1 MNILPSLSDT
11 VVSTVTREWIPTSFD
26 GFLHELNHIVD
37 CCKTKK
43 SLALFRGH
51 RNREWL
57 LDSSFV
63 RSFKTTLFGIPLE
76 DRLSQ
81 RIVNSAEFHPAIL
94 NLFLLKFGVL
104 ARPSDELEAVA
115 QQHGVDAWFE
125 FMKRL
130 QQHPEEEDGFFFLKG
145 TNLLDWTQSPDIA
158 LYFANENRNSD
169 GAVYICDATA
179 TGKTWQVRPAGEIFD
194 KIPVGEILDKMSEFG
209 KAGLPL
215 GAPLLFC
222 PPKQITCQRTKNQQA
237 VYFAQMDL
245 RYDLE
250 YIWQLREAEL
260 SSETISIKLVLPS
273 GSEAAANEYLAKK
286 EITHAFIYPDT

>member
-11 VVSTVTREWIPTSFD
+11 VVNTVTREWIPNSFD

-37 CCKTKK
+37 YCNTKK

-115 QQHGVDAWFE
+115 QQHDVDAWFE

-130 QQHPEEEDGFFFLKG
+130 QQYPEEEDGFFFLKG
-145 TNLLDWTQSPDIA
+145 SNLIDWTQSPDVA
-158 LYFANENRNSD
+158 LYFANEYRNTD
-169 GAVYICDATA
+169 GAIYICDASS
-179 TGKTWQVRPAGEIFD
+179 TGKTLQSLPLGA
-194 KIPVGEILDKMSEFG
+194 ILEKMSEAG
-209 KAGLPL
+209 KTGPL
-215 GAPLLFC
+215 GAPLLFS
-222 PPKQITCQRTKNQQA
+222 PPKQILCHRAKNQQA

-260 SSETISIKLVLPS
+260 TGETILIKLVLPA
-273 GSEAAANEYLAKK
+273 GSEAAVNDYLVKK
-286 EITHAFIYPDT
+286 EITRAFIYPDI

>member
-11 VVSTVTREWIPTSFD
+11 VVSAVTQEWIPNSFD

-37 CCKTKK
+37 CCRTKK

-51 RNREWL
+51 RNRKWL

-63 RSFKTTLFGIPLE
+63 RSFKTTLFRVPPE

-81 RIVNSAEFHPAIL
+81 RIVDSAEFHPAIL

-115 QQHGVDAWFE
+115 KQHDVDAWFE

-130 QQHPEEEDGFFFLKG
+130 QQYPEVEDGFFFLKG
-145 TNLLDWTQSPDIA
+145 TNLLDWTQSPDVA

-169 GAVYICDATA
+169 GAIYICDATA
-179 TGKTWQVRPAGEIFD
+179 TGKTLQVLRLGA
-194 KIPVGEILDKMSEFG
+194 ILDKMSELG
-209 KAGLPL
+209 KVGLPL
-215 GAPLLFC
+215 GAPLLFS
-222 PPKQITCQRTKNQQA
+222 PPKQILCHRAKNQQA

-260 SSETISIKLVLPS
+260 SGETISIKLVLPA
-273 GSEAAANEYLAKK
+273 GSEAAASSYLAKK
-286 EITHAFIYPDT
+286 GITYAFIYPKT